1 MWKCSK
7 FLVTDIPFPDITS
20 SFKKTKTH
28 NLVFTNQYTLQIV
41 IQLQLFLYLIFLN
54 IYFTTHNF
62 LIAAVPHCL
71 LEEMEVLA
79 YKQDDLLNSRFRA
92 HVTFPM
98 QSSMSHFVSL
108 CLNWPSA
115 KWGYSIS
122 FCLSFF
128 CTGLQI
134 NWGSDCLPLVI
145 QHPENGTLILIW
157 VIYVIE
163 SLFFLINTI
172 IILHFYFQPLFF
184 WNTFIPYAIWEH
196 SSK

>member
-1 MWKCSK
+1 MWKWSK
-7 FLVTDIPFPDITS
+7 FLVTDTPFPDITS
-20 SFKKTKTH
+20 SFKKAKTH
-28 NLVFTNQYTLQIV
+28 NLIFINQYTLQIV
-41 IQLQLFLYLIFLN
+41 IQLQLFRYLIFLN

-62 LIAAVPHCL
+62 LTAAVPHCL

-79 YKQDDLLNSRFRA
+79 YKQDLVNSRFRA

-98 QSSMSHFVSL
+98 QSWMSHFVSL

-128 CTGLQI
+128 HVGLQI

-145 QHPENGTLILIW
+145 QHPENGTLNLIW
-157 VIYVIE
+157 VLYVIE
-163 SLFFLINTI
+163 SLFFLINTMSNI
-172 IILHFYFQPLFF
+172 TFLFSASVFLKHFYPLCYLG
-184 WNTFIPYAIWEH
+184 TLL
-196 SSK
+196 

>member
-1 MWKCSK
+1 M
-7 FLVTDIPFPDITS
+7 TDIPFPDITS
-20 SFKKTKTH
+20 SFKKAKTH
-28 NLVFTNQYTLQIV
+28 NLVFINQYTLQIV
-41 IQLQLFLYLIFLN
+41 IQLQLFRYLIFLN

-79 YKQDDLLNSRFRA
+79 YKQDLMNSRYRA
-92 HVTFPM
+92 HVTFRM
-98 QSSMSHFVSL
+98 QSWMSHFVSL

-128 CTGLQI
+128 YVGLQVS
-134 NWGSDCLPLVI
+134 WGSDWLPLVI

-157 VIYVIE
+157 VLYVIE
-163 SLFFLINTI
+163 SLFFLINTMSNI
-172 IILHFYFQPLFF
+172 TFLFSASVFPLCYLG
-184 WNTFIPYAIWEH
+184 TLL
-196 SSK
+196 

>member
-7 FLVTDIPFPDITS
+7 FLVTGIPFLDINS
-20 SFKKTKTH
+20 SSRKAKTH
-28 NLVFTNQYTLQIV
+28 NLIFINRYTLQIV

-54 IYFTTHNF
+54 IYFSTRNF

-79 YKQDDLLNSRFRA
+79 YKQENLMNSRLRA

-98 QSSMSHFVSL
+98 QSWMSHFVSL

-128 CTGLQI
+128 YAGLQI
-134 NWGSDCLPLVI
+134 SWGSDCLLFVI
-145 QHPENGTLILIW
+145 QHPANGTLILIW
-157 VIYVIE
+157 VLYVTE
-163 SLFFLINTI
+163 SLFFLINTMYNI
-172 IILHFYFQPLFF
+172 TFLVSASVFLKHFFPLCYLGTLF
-184 WNTFIPYAIWEH
+184 
-196 SSK
+196 